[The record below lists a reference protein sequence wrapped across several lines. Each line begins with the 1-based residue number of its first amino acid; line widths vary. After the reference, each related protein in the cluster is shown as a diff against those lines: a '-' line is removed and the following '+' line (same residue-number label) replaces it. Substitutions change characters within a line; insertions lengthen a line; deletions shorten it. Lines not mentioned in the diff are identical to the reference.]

1 MAPGQIRVNIFGSE
15 YTLRADSDENYVR
28 EVAQYLD
35 DKMREIDRSQTLKST
50 TRVAILAAL
59 NVADELFQERLY
71 RKKILDQL
79 NEESKKLNQNLAE
92 VLSEQG
98 LAE

>member
-15 YTLRADSDENYVR
+15 YTLRADSENNYV
-28 EVAQYLD
+28 EEIAQYVD
-35 DKMREIDRSQTLKST
+35 EKMREIDRTQTLKST

-71 RKKILDQL
+71 RKKLLEQLD
-79 NEESKKLNQNLAE
+79 EESKKLNHNLTEALAE
-92 VLSEQG
+92 
-98 LAE
+98 